1 MEAVIRKYILFLC
14 TLFIVLETR
23 GEYLQCRTPFG
34 AIGKCK
40 PISYCESLHTL
51 ALKAPLTQKDINLL
65 IRSKCGEINKNIL
78 VCCPVQSDYLPE
90 VTQKPAEKVLEI
102 CATPFGGNGHCIN
115 KKDCPIFNMLK
126 FTEKEERLLI
136 NSKCGG
142 INSGNIC
149 CPQQIPARTT
159 PTLIKPLR
167 NNSTVETCKTPRGE
181 NGYCEN
187 IYNCPTLFNILS
199 KQEFAANDRTFLI
212 KSICGNSEMFCCPE
226 QSVTQPNSLKPS
238 SDAVD
243 PQLKKCQTPAGK
255 QGDCKP
261 IRECPPLFSLLA
273 RYTEMDQIQ
282 LTKSKCGENE
292 GVCCPTETSPPQ
304 PPYKTLTRT
313 LVFPESQCQ
322 TTNGLSGIC
331 KFRKD
336 CGLINT
342 RISDNSR
349 ENNDCGSVNGEL
361 QICCPVKMI
370 GNDLQFPIPATTTTS
385 VPITTPPTRIPTFP
399 ENFCKTPLQE
409 NGTCVS
415 IMECDSLRR
424 LETKQPRTYM
434 ENMYLE
440 KSICANYAERKV
452 CCPISEARQ
461 RTTTTS
467 TQRPTPAI
475 PITNR
480 PTTAEPKSTP
490 PTPEGGGQ
498 WINDPK
504 CGRIAPENRIYG
516 GRIASIDEFPWTAR
530 LIYISNDNDVDY
542 SCGGSLINKDFVLT
556 AAHCVHKSNVESKWF
571 FKGVRLGEW
580 NTTTDVDCDIDCAP
594 PHSDIDC
601 PEIIIHDKYNPNT
614 YKNDIALL
622 RLEKSVA
629 PTKFIQPVCLPS
641 KSSQT
646 RNYQNEEVE
655 VAGWGKTE
663 TSEHSEVKMKATLRV
678 LNSTICDTKFRKS
691 VNVICAQGDKG
702 SDSCGGDSGGP
713 LMYKDKK
720 NLKIYLIGVV
730 SSGTGEK
737 CGAANTIGVY
747 TNVSAHMDWIVK
759 KTA

>member
-65 IRSKCGEINKNIL
+65 IRSKCGEIKKNIL
-78 VCCPVQSDYLPE
+78 VCCPMQSDYLPE

-199 KQEFAANDRTFLI
+199 KQEFSANDRTFLI
-212 KSICGNSEMFCCPE
+212 KSICGNSEKFCCPE

-313 LVFPESQCQ
+313 L
-322 TTNGLSGIC
+322 
-331 KFRKD
+331 
-336 CGLINT
+336 
-342 RISDNSR
+342 
-349 ENNDCGSVNGEL
+349 
-361 QICCPVKMI
+361 
-370 GNDLQFPIPATTTTS
+370 A
-385 VPITTPPTRIPTFP
+385 FP

-480 PTTAEPKSTP
+480 PTTAAEPKSTP
-490 PTPEGGGQ
+490 PTPEGVGQ

-516 GRIASIDEFPWTAR
+516 GRITSIDEFPWTAR

-678 LNSTICDTKFRKS
+678 LNSTICDTKFRRS

>member
-90 VTQKPAEKVLEI
+90 VTQTPAEKAL
-102 CATPFGGNGHCIN
+102 
-115 KKDCPIFNMLK
+115 
-126 FTEKEERLLI
+126 
-136 NSKCGG
+136 
-142 INSGNIC
+142 
-149 CPQQIPARTT
+149 
-159 PTLIKPLR
+159 
-167 NNSTVETCKTPRGE
+167 ETCKTPRGE